1 MAVRHYRS
9 NLYNYNGIY
18 IYSTR
23 APPLGKGFFTILI
36 LMVVMDSLLFYWL
49 SWISFWG
56 VAAPAISGATRW

>member
-1 MAVRHYRS
+1 MF
-9 NLYNYNGIY
+9 
-18 IYSTR
+18 YSGT
-23 APPLGKGFFTILI
+23 PPLGKGFFIILI